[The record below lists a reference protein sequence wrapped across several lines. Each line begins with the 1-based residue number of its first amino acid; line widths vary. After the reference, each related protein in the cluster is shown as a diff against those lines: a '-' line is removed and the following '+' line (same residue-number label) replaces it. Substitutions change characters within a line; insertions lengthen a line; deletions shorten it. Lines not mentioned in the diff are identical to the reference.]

1 MSFNANLYQC
11 LTATVSSDYPTLYC
25 YNAGA
30 DSFATVAAASYFDDL
45 LYRVVTGDKLMVK
58 TSTAGLSFSG
68 TFRNDGSNVYVD
80 WDNTLWLQGQITD
93 VSTESSSFICVP
105 AGLIAQVGGALDTAI
120 TVASAVITFEI
131 ATVAVTG
138 ATLTFTDAMTAGTR
152 VVATATAANVL
163 TSAGTVEIVS
173 DGGSTTASRGNFFV
187 KMICPAQI

>member
-1 MSFNANLYQC
+1 MAFNTNLFQC

-30 DSFATVAAASYFDDL
+30 DSFATVSAANYFADL
-45 LYRVVTGDKLMVK
+45 LYRVATGDKVIIK
-58 TSTAGLSFSG
+58 TTTDGLSFSG
-68 TFRNDGSNVYVD
+68 TFRNDGTSVYVD

-93 VSTESSSFICVP
+93 VSTESTSFICAP
-105 AGLIAQVGGALDTAI
+105 AGIITQVGGVLDTAI
-120 TVASAVITFEI
+120 TVADAVITFEL

-138 ATLTFTDAMTAGTR
+138 ATLTFTDAMAAGVR

-163 TSAGTVEIVS
+163 SSAGTIAILS